1 MTDNN
6 FMGAEPGFTERV
18 KTTAR
23 ETAKAGV
30 EIGEIFGD
38 VVDRLS
44 DVVDNARRPGKPLD
58 TLSKVVREA
67 PLASLFVAFVVGV
80 AFARRR

>member
-6 FMGAEPGFTERV
+6 FMGAEPGFTERA
-18 KTTAR
+18 KATAR
-23 ETAKAGV
+23 DSAKSGV

-38 VVDRLS
+38 AVDRLS
-44 DVVDNARRPGKPLD
+44 EVVDNARRPGKPLD
-58 TLSKVVREA
+58 TLSKITRQA
-67 PLASLFVAFVVGV
+67 PLASLFIAFVVGM

>member
-23 ETAKAGV
+23 DTARSGI

-38 VVDRLS
+38 AVDRLS
-44 DVVDNARRPGKPLD
+44 AVVDNARRPGKPLD
-58 TLSKVVREA
+58 TLAKITREA
-67 PLASLFVAFVVGV
+67 PLASLFVAFVVGM

>member
-6 FMGAEPGFTERV
+6 FMNSEPGFAERV
-18 KTTAR
+18 RTTAR
-23 ETAKAGV
+23 ETAKTGV

-38 VVDRLS
+38 VADRLGE
-44 DVVDNARRPGKPLD
+44 VVENARRPGKPLD
-58 TLSKVVREA
+58 TLSKMTRQA
-67 PLASLFVAFVVGV
+67 PLGALFVAFVVGM